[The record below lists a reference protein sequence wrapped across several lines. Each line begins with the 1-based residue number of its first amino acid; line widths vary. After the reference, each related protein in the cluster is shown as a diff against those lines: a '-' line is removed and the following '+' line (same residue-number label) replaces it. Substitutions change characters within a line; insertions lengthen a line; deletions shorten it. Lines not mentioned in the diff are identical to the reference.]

1 MAGPSKES
9 RIDTYKNGRNLRF
22 HFKTELFRKIPTIP
36 ASIPPNFLSCHSVV
50 VLPALVLLSIPVSKR
65 MLAGE
70 DHVVVAVMLLT
81 SGGQLPSE
89 LPAQDVSHGE
99 NAGLTLA
106 VAVAGCASTVG
117 VRALTAATHV
127 D

>member
-1 MAGPSKES
+1 
-9 RIDTYKNGRNLRF
+9 
-22 HFKTELFRKIPTIP
+22 
-36 ASIPPNFLSCHSVV
+36 
-50 VLPALVLLSIPVSKR
+50 

-70 DHVVVAVMLLT
+70 HHVVVAVMLLT
-81 SGGQLPSE
+81 CGSQHPYGASIERRYPHAEG
-89 LPAQDVSHGE
+89 AR
-99 NAGLTLA
+99 LTLA

>member
-1 MAGPSKES
+1 
-9 RIDTYKNGRNLRF
+9 
-22 HFKTELFRKIPTIP
+22 
-36 ASIPPNFLSCHSVV
+36 
-50 VLPALVLLSIPVSKR
+50 LSIPVSKR

-70 DHVVVAVMLLT
+70 DHAVVAVMLLT
-81 SGGQLPSE
+81 SGGQLPSK
-89 LPAQDVSHGE
+89 LQIQVVSHGE
-99 NAGLTLA
+99 NARLTLA

>member
-1 MAGPSKES
+1 M
-9 RIDTYKNGRNLRF
+9 
-22 HFKTELFRKIPTIP
+22 
-36 ASIPPNFLSCHSVV
+36 
-50 VLPALVLLSIPVSKR
+50 SIPVSKR

-70 DHVVVAVMLLT
+70 DHVDVAVMLLT
-81 SGGQLPSE
+81 SGGQHPSE
-89 LPAQDVSHGE
+89 LSTQKVSHGDD
-99 NAGLTLA
+99 ARLTLA

>member
-1 MAGPSKES
+1 
-9 RIDTYKNGRNLRF
+9 
-22 HFKTELFRKIPTIP
+22 
-36 ASIPPNFLSCHSVV
+36 
-50 VLPALVLLSIPVSKR
+50 

-81 SGGQLPSE
+81 LGGQRQYGHSTQE
-89 LPAQDVSHGE
+89 VCHGDD
-99 NAGLTLA
+99 ARLTLA

>member
-1 MAGPSKES
+1 
-9 RIDTYKNGRNLRF
+9 
-22 HFKTELFRKIPTIP
+22 
-36 ASIPPNFLSCHSVV
+36 
-50 VLPALVLLSIPVSKR
+50 

-70 DHVVVAVMLLT
+70 DHVVVAAMLLT
-81 SGGQLPSE
+81 DGGQLQHGSSIE
-89 LPAQDVSHGE
+89 KVSHGDD
-99 NAGLTLA
+99 ARLTLA

>member
-1 MAGPSKES
+1 M
-9 RIDTYKNGRNLRF
+9 
-22 HFKTELFRKIPTIP
+22 TELFHKIPTIP
-36 ASIPPNFLSCHSVV
+36 ASIPPIFFPSFRRCLAGKS
-50 VLPALVLLSIPVSKR
+50 PLSIPVSKR

-81 SGGQLPSE
+81 VGGQHSYE
-89 LPAQDVSHGE
+89 LLTQETSLGDDAR
-99 NAGLTLA
+99 LTLA

>member
-1 MAGPSKES
+1 
-9 RIDTYKNGRNLRF
+9 
-22 HFKTELFRKIPTIP
+22 
-36 ASIPPNFLSCHSVV
+36 
-50 VLPALVLLSIPVSKR
+50 LSIPVSKR

-70 DHVVVAVMLLT
+70 DHVVDVAVMLLT
-81 SGGQLPSE
+81 SGGQHPSE
-89 LPAQDVSHGE
+89 LSTQKVSHGDD
-99 NAGLTLA
+99 ARLTLA